1 MGKKFQ
7 AFLFVIIAQIWFIAG
22 ETDPGDA
29 AVLFSIQASW
39 QNLPPNWIGS
49 DPCGSGWDGIN
60 CTNSRVT
67 SMQMAI
73 DRILQGMNV
82 MGTEFGD
89 IPSLSELQ
97 YLDLSNNRGFEG
109 TLPSSIGSLTNLS
122 ALILVGCS
130 FFGPIPESIGS
141 LQNLVYL
148 ALNNN
153 SFNGPIPNS
162 IGNLSKLYRLDLND
176 NKLSGSIP
184 VSNGSLSGL
193 DMLVHT
199 KHFHL
204 GTNQLSG
211 PIPPRFFSSSMT
223 PIHLVLDNNQLTGGI
238 PPTLGYVQ
246 TLLVLRLDSN
256 FLNGSVPANLNN
268 LTSLTQLYLSNNNLI
283 GPVPNLTGMNSLYYV
298 LMERTQ
304 LEGGIP
310 VDLFNSPNLV
320 TVTDGYGIYV
330 LTNGIS
336 VLSNNQLSGILNL
349 SASNSNQL
357 GLLDL
362 QNNSITNLEL
372 GTGNDTE
379 LKLASNPIC
388 DGIQGT
394 ESYCGVQ
401 KTNSSYITLAN
412 NCTPTVCQSGE
423 ILSPLCRCAIPYTG
437 TLHFIYFSFSNYNS
451 SYFSYLPGFLMIAF
465 RENLLPV
472 DSILL
477 SNPTFDTY
485 FFRQFTLNV
494 FPSGQDYFNR
504 TGISAIGTLLNR
516 QPQQV
521 ISYFGPF
528 YFTDESYPLFGV
540 STEESSS
547 KTSIIIGA
555 AVSSSVLV
563 LLLLCVGVY
572 ALQQRRRVTRALAH
586 NTSASLNHEMR
597 SDSFP
602 RLKGARCFSFEEL
615 KKCTDNFSESKHI
628 GSGGYG
634 KVYRG
639 TLDTGQLVAIKRAQP
654 GSLQGANE
662 FKTEIELLSRI
673 HHKNVVG
680 LVGFCY
686 SKGEQMLI
694 YEYIPNGTLIDSLS
708 GKSGI
713 RMDWRRRLR
722 VALDAA
728 RGLAYLH
735 ELANPPIIHRDVKPS
750 NILLDDN
757 LSAKVADFG
766 ISKPISDTG
775 KSYITT
781 EVKGTMGYVDPEY
794 YMTQQLTQKSDVYS
808 FGIVLLELITGR
820 KPIERGK
827 NIVWEVKEAMD
838 NASDPSELL
847 EILDPAMGWGTSL
860 VCLEKFLDLAMS
872 CVGEISRSR
881 PKMGE
886 VVREIENIIQEAGS
900 NLNSQ
905 FVVFNLSSFEEK
917 TDSFDSSVSFV
928 PFRVEGH

>member
-1 MGKKFQ
+1 MGKQFQ

-29 AVLFSIQASW
+29 AVLFSIKASW

-49 DPCGSGWDGIN
+49 DPCGSGWVGIN

-67 SMQMAI
+67 SMN
-73 DRILQGMNV
+73 LQGMNV

-97 YLDLSNNRGFEG
+97 H
-109 TLPSSIGSLTNLS
+109 
-122 ALILVGCS
+122 LILVGCS

-148 ALNNN
+148 ALNDNR
-153 SFNGPIPNS
+153 FNGPIPNS
-162 IGNLSKLYRLDLND
+162 IGNLSKLNRLDLND
-176 NKLSGSIP
+176 NKLNGSIP
-184 VSNGSLSGL
+184 VSNANVSGL
-193 DMLVHT
+193 DMLVNTQH
-199 KHFHL
+199 
-204 GTNQLSG
+204 
-211 PIPPRFFSSSMT
+211 
-223 PIHLVLDNNQLTGGI
+223 
-238 PPTLGYVQ
+238 
-246 TLLVLRLDSN
+246 LRLDSN
-256 FLNGSVPANLNN
+256 FLNGFVPANLNN
-268 LTSLTQLYLSNNNLI
+268 LTNLTQLYLSNNNLI
-283 GPVPNLTGMNSLYYV
+283 GSVPNLTGMNSLFYV

-310 VDLFNSPNLV
+310 VDLFNSTNLV
-320 TVTDGYGIYV
+320 TV
-330 LTNGIS
+330 L
-336 VLSNNQLSGILNL
+336 LSNNQLSGSLNL

-362 QNNSITNLEL
+362 QNNSITTLEL
-372 GTGNDTE
+372 GTGNDME
-379 LKLASNPIC
+379 LKLAGNPIC
-388 DGIQGT
+388 DRIQGT

-401 KTNSSYITLAN
+401 KTNPSYITSAN
-412 NCTPTVCQSGE
+412 NCTPTVCQSDE
-423 ILSPLCRCAIPYTG
+423 ILSPLCKCAIPYTG
-437 TLHFIYFSFSNYNS
+437 TLHFIYFSFSKYNS
-451 SYFSYLPGFLMIAF
+451 SYISYLSGFLMNAF

-485 FFRQFTLNV
+485 FFRQFTLNL
-494 FPSGQDYFNR
+494 FPSGQDNFNR

-516 QPQQV
+516 QPPQV

-528 YFTDESYPLFGV
+528 YFTDESYPLFGEV
-540 STEESSS
+540 KSSS
-547 KTSIIIGA
+547 KTGIIIGA

-563 LLLLCVGVY
+563 LLLLCVSVY
-572 ALQQRRRVTRALAH
+572 ALQQRRRITRALAH

-615 KKCTDNFSESKHI
+615 KKCTDNFSESKLI

-639 TLDTGQLVAIKRAQP
+639 TLDTGQLVAIKRAQL

-680 LVGFCY
+680 LVGFCH

-713 RMDWRRRLR
+713 RMDWMSRLR

-781 EVKGTMGYVDPEY
+781 EVKGTTGYVDPEY
-794 YMTQQLTQKSDVYS
+794 YMTKQLTQKSDVYS

-827 NIVWEVKEAMD
+827 NILWEVKEAMD

-860 VCLEKFLDLAMS
+860 VCLEMFLDLAMS

-900 NLNSQ
+900 NLNSE
-905 FVVFNLSSFEEK
+905 FVEFNLSSFEEK
-917 TDSFDSSVSFV
+917 IDGYDSSVSFV